1 MKAMRRESA
10 RLYRRMLHVALAAA
24 VLAFLPDADADAPA
38 AQPAQ
43 PPPFSAMHA
52 GRSLAPWTVVS
63 IGFAKRPTHYDLVD
77 DRGNVVLHAVA
88 DNAASALAYPM
99 HAELRDAPVVS
110 WRWKIAGA
118 IPGADPHVA
127 SREDAPARVVLEFDG
142 DTTRLPLLDR
152 GIYGL
157 AKRAAGRE
165 LPYATLMYI
174 WSNDDRVG
182 TLIANPH
189 TRAHPDDRRV
199 ERNRRRRSVAVAC
212 AERARRFRAGV
223 RRRAGNPHRRRRADR
238 QRQHRRPRRSVVRR
252 HPIRA
257 GAPLNAAMIAG

>member
-24 VLAFLPDADADAPA
+24 VLAFLPTADADAPA

-182 TLIANPH
+182 TVIANPH
-189 TRAHPDDRRV
+189 TRRIQMIVASSGTTGVDRWQSLARNAHADFVRAFGEEPGTLT
-199 ERNRRRRSVAVAC
+199 AVGVLTDSDNTDGH
-212 AERARRFRAGV
+212 AEAWYGDIRFEPAR
-223 RRRAGNPHRRRRADR
+223 H
-238 QRQHRRPRRSVVRR
+238 
-252 HPIRA
+252 
-257 GAPLNAAMIAG
+257 